1 MNNQKGFGLIELIVA
16 MFILG
21 MGLTCAVQLHYST
34 ARNNRNGNVL
44 SMMHMAAK
52 TEFET
57 LRGKSISDL
66 EEGVFTKQVGV
77 VSLETTITKDPNR
90 TSYGQATIIAK
101 VRNKTVRYETKL
113 NNLTGRVGG

>member
-1 MNNQKGFGLIELIVA
+1 MNNQKGFGLIEVMIA
-16 MFILG
+16 MVIFG
-21 MGLTCAVQLHYST
+21 MGLMCAVQLHYST
-34 ARNNRNGNVL
+34 ARNNTNGNLL
-44 SMMHMAAK
+44 SMAHMAAK

-77 VSLETTITKDPNR
+77 VSLETTITKDPNH
-90 TSYGQATIIAK
+90 TSYGQATIIAR
-101 VRNKTVRYETKL
+101 VRNKSIRYETKL